1 MNHIFK
7 CDELMINKIIK
18 LIRKLCMA
26 FVMLY
31 GLNLILSSANI
42 FIPINIITLIVVTFL
57 GSPGILGLV
66 AAYFLI

>member
-1 MNHIFK
+1 M
-7 CDELMINKIIK
+7 MNKIIK
-18 LIRKLCMA
+18 LIRKICIA

-42 FIPINIITLIVVTFL
+42 FIPINLITIILVTLL

-66 AAYFLI
+66 ITYFLI

>member
-1 MNHIFK
+1 
-7 CDELMINKIIK
+7 MINKIIK
-18 LIRKLCMA
+18 QVRKLCMA
-26 FVMLY
+26 FIMLY